1 MGRVVRQGC
10 ILSPILF
17 SIYKETI
24 MKEALEDI
32 EEGMK
37 IGGIRIKDIRFADD
51 QVVLAETEEGLQ
63 RLMDALHNSIGK
75 YSMKMN
81 IKKTKSMR
89 ISRSGE
95 EDINIQINGTRI
107 EQVKTFKYLGAE
119 ITSDG
124 RCQKEIQIRIAR
136 SKNAFTKIEEL
147 LSKGLNIGT
156 KKKNNSNHSLEC
168 IHPVWVRI
176 MGDKEKGI

>member
-1 MGRVVRQGC
+1 
-10 ILSPILF
+10 
-17 SIYKETI
+17 

-89 ISRSGE
+89 ISRSE

-107 EQVKTFKYLGAE
+107 EQTFKYLGAE
-119 ITSDG
+119 ITSKG

-136 SKNAFTKIEEL
+136 AKNAFTKIKEL

-156 KKKNNSNHSLEC
+156 KKKIVASIVSSVFLYGSESWATRKKNSRTSTL
-168 IHPVWVRI
+168 
-176 MGDKEKGI
+176 